1 MSTKELIKTGPDHS
15 VNEALA
21 AIGAMLSDD
30 AMDYIKEKGTE
41 IGALSA
47 VEQKL
52 VDKAKKLK
60 EKINNSPEALQLATL
75 KAKLRQ
81 VSAKRSENVTKVSGV
96 IEQELGQKADDAMA
110 VIFGDAPKQ
119 LKTGA

>member
-1 MSTKELIKTGPDHS
+1 MSTKALTKTGPDHS

-60 EKINNSPEALQLATL
+60 EKINNSPEALQLATV
-75 KAKLRQ
+75 KAKLKQ

-96 IEQELGQKADDAMA
+96 IEQELGKKADDAMA
-110 VIFGDAPKQ
+110 IIFGDAPKQ
-119 LKTGA
+119 LKG